1 MKVLWLCNIM
11 LPAIA
16 KQLHMDYSVK
26 EGWLTGTLSRLIESG
41 DSGEMKLGI
50 CCPMS
55 QERKNF
61 HEKMDFDGFPVECF
75 GFYENQATPEI
86 YQPELEGRFREIVEE
101 FKPDLVHV
109 FGTEYPHT
117 LAMAKVFEK
126 KDRILI
132 GIQGV
137 ITRCG
142 EEYFANLPE
151 SVTNTKTFRDIVK
164 KDSMAQQKEKFLLRG
179 RNESEALKLVGHI
192 TGRTEFDKA
201 YSKMIH
207 EEAVYHSLNETM
219 RPEFYTGEW
228 ALDSCKKHSIFFSQ
242 ADYPLKGFHFLLEAL
257 PEIIKKYPDTEV
269 VVAGNSLISD
279 ESLKDKI
286 KRSAYG
292 KYLLHLIKENRLEGK
307 VCFTG
312 ALSSEEM
319 KAQYLSCQ
327 TFVCASVLE
336 NSPNSVA
343 EAMLLGVPVVAANV
357 GGVPSMITH
366 DVDGIL
372 FEKADSKG
380 LADAIIRL
388 WEDDDK
394 MKCLSEAEKKR
405 AHVTHDTTTN
415 FNRLMEIYREILR

>member
-1 MKVLWLCNIM
+1 MKILWLCNIM

-26 EGWLTGTLSRLIESG
+26 EGWLTGTLNRLIEAGASS
-41 DSGEMKLGI
+41 DIELGI

-55 QERKNF
+55 EELANF
-61 HEKMDFDGFPVECF
+61 HEKMDFDGFLVDCF
-75 GFYENQATPEI
+75 GFCENMSSPEV
-86 YQPELEGRFREIVEE
+86 YQPKLETRFCEIIEE
-101 FKPDLVHV
+101 FKPDLVHI

-117 LAMAKVFEK
+117 LAMAKVFENM
-126 KDRILI
+126 DRILI
-132 GIQGV
+132 GLQGV

-151 SVTNTKTFRDIVK
+151 SVTKTRTFRDIIK
-164 KDSMAQQKEKFLLRG
+164 KDSIAQQKEKFLLRG
-179 RNESEALKLVGHI
+179 KNENEALKLASHI
-192 TGRTEFDKA
+192 TGRTEFDKT
-201 YSKMIH
+201 YSMQIH
-207 EEAVYHSLNETM
+207 KDADYHQMNETM
-219 RPEFYTGEW
+219 RPEFYFGEW

-257 PEIIKKYPDTEV
+257 HEIIKKYPDTEV
-269 VVAGNSLISD
+269 VVAGNSLVSD

-292 KYLLHLIKENRLEGK
+292 KYLLGLMKKYKLEGK
-307 VCFTG
+307 IRFTG
-312 ALSSEEM
+312 ALSSEGM
-319 KAQYLSCQ
+319 KEQYLSCQ

-366 DVDGIL
+366 DADGVL

-380 LADAIIRL
+380 LAEAVISL
-388 WEDDDK
+388 WEDEEK
-394 MKCLSEAEKKR
+394 MKRLSEAEKKR
-405 AHVTHDTTTN
+405 ARLAHNADAN